1 MPGRWQP
8 GRGAH
13 PMADLLDR
21 SRNIAVLSLPALW
34 DLEQLVPSTPS
45 PLDNSEA
52 LVAQLAR
59 A

>member
-1 MPGRWQP
+1 
-8 GRGAH
+8 
-13 PMADLLDR
+13 MADLLDR